1 MISLQVRSRVK
12 PHPRQRSR
20 NNRSTVATNTHTGL
34 GIDMKIFG
42 IAGWSGGGKTTMLT
56 NLVPVLIGRGL
67 SVSTVKHAHHAFD
80 IDKPGKDSHHHRKAG
95 ASEVLISSANRWAL
109 LHENR
114 GEAELSLDGML
125 ARLSPVDLVLVE
137 GFKHHPHDK
146 LEVHRVD
153 NGKPLLQP
161 DDVHVRAIASDT
173 GIPDAPVPVF
183 DLDDIEAIANFI
195 LVSTGLR
202 GGL

>member
-1 MISLQVRSRVK
+1 
-12 PHPRQRSR
+12 
-20 NNRSTVATNTHTGL
+20 
-34 GIDMKIFG
+34 
-42 IAGWSGGGKTTMLT
+42 
-56 NLVPVLIGRGL
+56 
-67 SVSTVKHAHHAFD
+67 
-80 IDKPGKDSHHHRKAG
+80 
-95 ASEVLISSANRWAL
+95 
-109 LHENR
+109 
-114 GEAELSLDGML
+114 
-125 ARLSPVDLVLVE
+125 LVLVE

-146 LEVHRVD
+146 LEVHRAD

-183 DLDDIEAIANFI
+183 DLDDIEAIADFI